1 MSIFVRR
8 QVSITEWGCP
18 GREEERAAKAKED
31 EEVKQGRVGSL
42 SLLRTKLVLVLC
54 AHNLETMPM
63 EA

>member
-1 MSIFVRR
+1 MVSIFVRR

-18 GREEERAAKAKED
+18 GRQEERAAKAKED
-31 EEVKQGRVGSL
+31 EEVKQGRVGS
-42 SLLRTKLVLVLC
+42 KLVLVLC